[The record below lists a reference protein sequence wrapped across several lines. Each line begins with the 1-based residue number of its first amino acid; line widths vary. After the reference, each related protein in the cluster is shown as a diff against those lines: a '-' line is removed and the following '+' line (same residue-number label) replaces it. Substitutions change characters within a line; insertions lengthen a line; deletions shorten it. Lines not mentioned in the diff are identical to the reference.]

1 MVQILFL
8 TYLNNNSHV
17 LSYDLFISYKKKMY
31 IPKTTKSW
39 EENSTQIRKK
49 SLTLLE
55 KSRGIFSNWEWGQ
68 ISVLHGTLENPLIK
82 IFFSD

>member
-55 KSRGIFSNWEWGQ
+55 KSRGIFVQ
-68 ISVLHGTLENPLIK
+68 LEMGPNFCPTRDFGKSIN
-82 IFFSD
+82 